1 MIQATDP
8 FQLEKNLLKLQA
20 EMENLRGNIA
30 ELGEQAKEADAKL
43 RERRKKAVQYE
54 SVVESLKNQRI
65 QQKWNEDL
73 VKKLGRTLKKR
84 PESDDWLQAE
94 LDQYDG
100 RIVVHRAH
108 KDKQGEAY
116 NKLQSRLKAASDER
130 QAKYAECG
138 RYEEQRANQDKRLEG
153 RKTLI
158 KETARS
164 HNIRGYDDE
173 LDDSLIRDFVN
184 RISKMDKD
192 QSAATDKAHRETKTE
207 LQKVMDALG
216 QLEKRQTV
224 LSANKSSAKQQSS
237 SNDQR
242 IASHQL
248 QINDIEVDEGSRAL
262 LESSVHGLEHKLKE
276 AKDEL
281 SAGNWGNMLQK
292 ANEQIHSIEDGKEQ
306 LDQEMAEANKKASE
320 LAELDVLRKGT
331 DERQKKLDTMTR
343 AHGARLRDLLGQ
355 EWSPETLEGSYQDVV
370 QERTKKVEDA
380 KKQRY
385 AVTTREAQSE
395 TKLSGIRSDVKRREK
410 ELESC
415 AARIRDS
422 LANMDIDPESY
433 PQELERLQ
441 EERDLVK
448 TDLDS
453 FAFENDYFSKCLKV
467 LQNKHIC
474 KTCERPVNKPEEKE
488 RLGRKLN
495 DALNRDKQEVDDDFR
510 RLENELQRAKNAR
523 PYHSTWERLS
533 NSELPH
539 LRSQLKDLEK
549 ARADIIIEIEEH
561 DKIVED
567 REQSQREAESLSKT
581 VRTIVQD
588 LHDLKKS
595 RSQTEELATKQKDAG
610 VSRTADDIQKEL
622 ELLKQKLKSLRSE
635 TSNWSTKKEAA
646 HTKINSLE
654 LKLSQAKNKLDT
666 ANHQLD
672 KKAGIE
678 RQVGELQQQNRD
690 QKEAMRNLDEQLRS
704 LAPQI
709 AEEETKRDD
718 IEQRGSDR
726 QKELQRRSSELST
739 SLLKLKNSARE
750 IETYIT
756 SGGPAKLSQC
766 QKEIETVSQDISQI
780 EDEQRQIVKEI
791 NKITE
796 ELSNQETNKRVIE
809 DNLQYRK
816 AQRDLEEIQ
825 SEISRLSA
833 QNAEADLAQLN
844 KEVDHWSRQYTLHSS
859 ARTGKAGTLNA
870 KDEECQ
876 RMIQEWETDYKDAGR
891 RFKEAHIKVE
901 VGEPQ
906 RLAMEHQTDRL

>member
-1 MIQATDP
+1 LE
-8 FQLEKNLLKLQA
+8 LEKNLLKLQA
-20 EMENLRGNIA
+20 EIEDLRGNIS
-30 ELGEQAKEADAKL
+30 ELGEQAKEADAKF
-43 RERRKKAVQYE
+43 RERRKKATQYE
-54 SVVESLKNQRI
+54 SVVESLKNHRI

-73 VKKLGRTLKKR
+73 VNKLGRTLKKR

-100 RIVVHRAH
+100 RIVVHRTH

-138 RYEEQRANQDKRLEG
+138 RYEELGANQDKRLEG
-153 RKTLI
+153 RKALI
-158 KETARS
+158 KETAKN

-173 LDDSLIRDFVN
+173 LDDSLIRDFVT

-192 QSAATDKAHRETKTE
+192 QSAAMDKAHRETKTE
-207 LQKVMDALG
+207 LQKVTDALS

-224 LSANKSSAKQQSS
+224 LSANKNSAKQQSS

-242 IASHQL
+242 VASHQL
-248 QINDIEVDEGSRAL
+248 QINDIEADEGSRAL

-276 AKDEL
+276 AKDER
-281 SAGNWGNMLQK
+281 SAGSWDNKLQK
-292 ANEQIHSIEDGKEQ
+292 ANEQIHSIEDAKEQ

-331 DERQKKLDTMTR
+331 DERQKKLETMTR

-355 EWSPETLEGSYQDVV
+355 EWSLETLEGSYQGVV
-370 QERTKKVEDA
+370 HERTKKVEDA
-380 KKQRY
+380 KNQRY
-385 AVTTREAQSE
+385 TVTTREAQIE
-395 TKLSGIRSDVKRREK
+395 TKLSSIRSDVKRREK

-415 AARIRDS
+415 AAGIRDS
-422 LANMDIDPESY
+422 LANVDVDPESY
-433 PQELERLQ
+433 PQEMQRLQ

-448 TDLDS
+448 SDLDS
-453 FAFENDYFSKCLKV
+453 FAFENDYFSKCLKA
-467 LQNKHIC
+467 LHNKHIC
-474 KTCERPVNKPEEKE
+474 KTCDRPVNKPEEKE
-488 RLGRKLN
+488 RLARKLN
-495 DALNRDKQEVDDDFR
+495 DALNRDKQEVEDDFG
-510 RLENELQRAKNAR
+510 RLENELQRAKDAR
-523 PYHSTWERLS
+523 PFHSTWERLS
-533 NSELPH
+533 QSELPH
-539 LRSQLKDLEK
+539 LRSQLKDLDK
-549 ARADIIIEIEEH
+549 ARANIVMEIEEH
-561 DKIVED
+561 DRIVED
-567 REQSQREAESLSKT
+567 REQSQKEAESLSKT

-588 LHDLKKS
+588 LQDLKDF

-610 VSRTADDIQKEL
+610 LSRTADDIQKEL
-622 ELLKQKLKSLRSE
+622 ELLKQKLKSLRTE
-635 TSNWSTKKEAA
+635 TSNLSTKREAA
-646 HTKINSLE
+646 HTKMNSLE

-678 RQVGELQQQNRD
+678 RQIGELQQQNRD

-726 QKELQRRSSELST
+726 QKELQRRSSELSN
-739 SLLKLKNSARE
+739 SLLKLKNSARD
-750 IETYIT
+750 IEAYIA

-766 QKEIETVSQDISQI
+766 QKEIEAVSQQISQT

-816 AQRDLEEIQ
+816 AQRDLEDIK

-859 ARTGKAGTLNA
+859 ARTGKAGTMNA
-870 KDEECQ
+870 KDEESQ
-876 RMIQEWETDYKDAGR
+876 RLIQDWETDYKDAGR

-901 VGEPQ
+901 VGET
-906 RLAMEHQTDRL
+906 AKA